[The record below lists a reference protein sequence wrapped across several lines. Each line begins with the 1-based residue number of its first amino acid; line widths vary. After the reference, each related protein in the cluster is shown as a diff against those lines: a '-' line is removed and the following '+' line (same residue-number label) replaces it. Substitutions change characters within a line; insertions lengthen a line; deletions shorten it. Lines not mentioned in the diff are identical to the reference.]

1 MFFVLTKKQFI
12 VGSHKALDA
21 ISIFQ
26 KIRELPV
33 EPIFVPPT
41 LLPFTNFL
49 LHLSNIVQHS
59 RAVVVNILT
68 TTLIVNIFVH
78 NSLSFL

>member
-1 MFFVLTKKQFI
+1 MFYKHI
-12 VGSHKALDA
+12 VGSHKALDS
-21 ISIFQ
+21 ISISQ

-33 EPIFVPPT
+33 EPIIVPPT

-59 RAVVVNILT
+59 RAVVVNIFT
-68 TTLIVNIFVH
+68 TTPEVNKFC
-78 NSLSFL
+78 

>member
-1 MFFVLTKKQFI
+1 M
-12 VGSHKALDA
+12 
-21 ISIFQ
+21 
-26 KIRELPV
+26 
-33 EPIFVPPT
+33 EPILVPPT

-68 TTLIVNIFVH
+68 TPLIVNIFIH
-78 NSLSFL
+78 KLLSFL